1 MLVLRSLVFNI
12 VFYVNLI
19 VWMLVCIPTLA
30 MPSRAMLRMAQL
42 WAHSSLWLMR
52 VLVGTRVEFRHPERI
67 PAGGLLLTAK
77 HQSLWETFA
86 LLTVVREPTFILKRE
101 LGWIPLFGWLAI
113 KSGMIPVNR
122 GAGMTALSG
131 MTRRAV
137 AAVKGGR
144 QIIIFPEGTRR
155 APGDPPDYKVGVAHL
170 YRLLRVPCLP
180 VALNSG
186 LFWGRRQFMRY
197 PGTIVV
203 EFLEPI
209 QPGLSRE
216 DFLLRLESDIET
228 AANRLMAQARAAGA
242 GR

>member
-12 VFYVNLI
+12 VFYVNLV
-19 VWMLVCIPTLA
+19 VWMIVCIPTLV

-42 WAHSSLWLMR
+42 WARSSLWLMR
-52 VLVGTRVEFRHPERI
+52 VLVGTHVEFRHPERI

-86 LLTVVREPTFILKRE
+86 LLTVVDLPTFILKRE

-137 AAVKGGR
+137 AAVKAGR

-186 LFWGRRQFMRY
+186 QFWGRRQFMRY

-216 DFLLRLESDIET
+216 DFLVRLQNDIET
-228 AANRLMAQARAAGA
+228 AANRLMADTRAAGTA
-242 GR
+242 

>member
-203 EFLEPI
+203 EFLDPI
-209 QPGLSRE
+209 PPGLARE
-216 DFLLRLESDIET
+216 DFLARLQHDIET
-228 AANRLMAQARAAGA
+228 ASNRLMAEAGMA
-242 GR
+242 PPA

>member
-12 VFYVNLI
+12 VFYVNLV
-19 VWMLVCIPTLA
+19 VWMIVCIPTLV

-42 WAHSSLWLMR
+42 WARSSLWLMR
-52 VLVGTRVEFRHPERI
+52 VLVGTHVEFRHPERI

-86 LLTVVREPTFILKRE
+86 LLTVVDLPTFILKRE

-137 AAVKGGR
+137 AAVKAGR

-186 LFWGRRQFMRY
+186 QFWGRRQFMRY

-216 DFLLRLESDIET
+216 DFLVRLQNDIET
-228 AANRLMAQARAAGA
+228 AANRLMADARAAA
-242 GR
+242 TA

>member
-1 MLVLRSLVFNI
+1 
-12 VFYVNLI
+12 
-19 VWMLVCIPTLA
+19 
-30 MPSRAMLRMAQL
+30 
-42 WAHSSLWLMR
+42 
-52 VLVGTRVEFRHPERI
+52 
-67 PAGGLLLTAK
+67 
-77 HQSLWETFA
+77 
-86 LLTVVREPTFILKRE
+86 
-101 LGWIPLFGWLAI
+101 
-113 KSGMIPVNR
+113 MIPVNR

-137 AAVKGGR
+137 AAVKAGR

-170 YRLLRVPCLP
+170 YRLLRVPCQP

-186 LFWGRRQFMRY
+186 MFWGRRQFMRY